1 MVSRFS
7 GVEGERFCSIFL
19 RDSFFIFIYFFFSFC
34 QRDNQNVQLRMG
46 GSLTS
51 VCAAVHCCVYRRD
64 IDILELT
71 VQNDASVFDLF
82 HELCSGAHRIP
93 YPTEYLTRGE
103 IITKGIIIFWFL
115 DKSVGQHNIA
125 IPSCWNLRRAATA
138 RSSDYVVIIRNE
150 KEAQQYEER

>member
-19 RDSFFIFIYFFFSFC
+19 RDSFFIFIFLFFPFV
-34 QRDNQNVQLRMG
+34 NVTTKTCSSEWVGLSRP
-46 GSLTS
+46 
-51 VCAAVHCCVYRRD
+51 CVPRYIVVF
-64 IDILELT
+64 IDGISILELT

>member
-1 MVSRFS
+1 
-7 GVEGERFCSIFL
+7 
-19 RDSFFIFIYFFFSFC
+19 
-34 QRDNQNVQLRMG
+34 
-46 GSLTS
+46 
-51 VCAAVHCCVYRRD
+51 
-64 IDILELT
+64 
-71 VQNDASVFDLF
+71 LF

-103 IITKGIIIFWFL
+103 IITKGIIISWFL